1 MNGLEITNGA
11 QITKSKKAKIIIY
24 SKPGNGKTTIAGLL
38 PGKTLVLDIDGTSQV
53 LSGYENVDVAKIDG
67 ENPHDSIL
75 QFYAH
80 AKANINQYDNIFI
93 DNLTHYQK
101 LWLLKKGEKTK
112 SGMPELKD
120 YALLDNH
127 LLKVVETFNSLD
139 ANIIFTAWETTRAIT
154 HDDGQQY
161 TQFIPDIR
169 DKIVNHI
176 MGIVHVVGQLVKK
189 ADGTRGFVLEGN
201 QSVFAKNHLDTRL
214 GCIQEELIV
223 SSTN

>member
-1 MNGLEITNGA
+1 MEITNGA

-24 SKPGNGKTTIAGLL
+24 SKPGNGKTTVAGLL

-53 LSGYENVDVAKIDG
+53 LSGYDNVDVARING

-75 QFYAH
+75 QFYAF
-80 AKANINQYDNIFI
+80 AKANINHYDNIFI

-127 LLKVVETFNSLD
+127 LLKIVETFSALD
-139 ANIIFTAWETTRAIT
+139 ANVIFTAWETTRNIT

-189 ADGTRGFVLEGN
+189 ANGTRGFVLEGN
-201 QSVFAKNHLDTRL
+201 QSIFAKNHLDTRL
-214 GCIQEELIV
+214 GCLQEELIM

>member
-1 MNGLEITNGA
+1 MEITNGA
-11 QITKSKKAKIIIY
+11 AITKSKQAKIIIY
-24 SKPGNGKTTIAGLL
+24 SKPGNGKTTVAGLL

-53 LSGYENVDVAKIDG
+53 LSGYENVDVTKIDG
-67 ENPHDSIL
+67 EHPHDSIL
-75 QFYAH
+75 QFYAL
-80 AKANINQYDNIFI
+80 AKANISKYDNIFI
-93 DNLTHYQK
+93 DNVTHYQK
-101 LWLLKKGEKTK
+101 LWLLKKGENTK

-139 ANIIFTAWETTRAIT
+139 ANVIFTAWETTRNIIY
-154 HDDGQQY
+154 DDGQQY
-161 TQFIPDIR
+161 TQMIPDIR

-176 MGIVHVVGQLVKK
+176 MGIVHVIGRLVRK
-189 ADGTRGFVLEGN
+189 ADGSRGFVLEGN
-201 QSVFAKNHLDTRL
+201 ESIFAKNHLDTRL

>member
-1 MNGLEITNGA
+1 V
-11 QITKSKKAKIIIY
+11 
-24 SKPGNGKTTIAGLL
+24 AGLL

-53 LSGYENVDVAKIDG
+53 LEGYENVDVAKIDG

-75 QFYAH
+75 QFYAL
-80 AKANINQYDNIFI
+80 AKVNITKYDNIFV

-101 LWLLKKGEKTK
+101 LWLLKKGENTK

-139 ANIIFTAWETTRAIT
+139 ANVIFTAWETTRNII

-201 QSVFAKNHLDTRL
+201 QSVFAKNHLDVRK
-214 GCIQEELIV
+214 GCIQE
-223 SSTN
+223 